1 MTKPR
6 SASKGALLV
15 SEKSVL
21 YNESN
26 NDVQQERDMANASLN
41 TAPYPTAE
49 PMRFSHFRSHLF
61 QVADAALAS
70 GEPVPLER
78 NGQRLWLVPERGG
91 SRIERLP
98 LLDIIVGNPDELP
111 YIETSEWNESRNLG

>member
-1 MTKPR
+1 MAKPR
-6 SASKGALLV
+6 SAGKGALLV
-15 SEKSVL
+15 SEKPAL

-26 NDVQQERDMANASLN
+26 HDVQQERDMANAS
-41 TAPYPTAE
+41 PYPTAE

-98 LLDIIVGNPDELP
+98 LLDIVVGNPDELP
-111 YIETSEWNESRNLG
+111 YIETGEWNESRNLD